1 MQCET
6 YRDMKEQQ
14 TEKTNTIPRNAIIFG
29 IKPNHPQLTGTE
41 DTKKGGTRQR
51 APNIPHGKI

>member
-14 TEKTNTIPRNAIIFG
+14 TDKTNTIPRNAIIFG

-41 DTKKGGTRQR
+41 DTKRGATR
-51 APNIPHGKI
+51 